1 MIAAIYDTWY
11 VRRHMQVAG
20 LRLTKDIRTLASKA
34 NQVAPNLIIA
44 GFGGLS
50 DLGHHGFP
58 LLLELGINEADTHV
72 LCHLIHRNKLTS
84 DG

>member
-1 MIAAIYDTWY
+1 
-11 VRRHMQVAG
+11 MQVSG

-44 GFGGLS
+44 GFGRLS
-50 DLGHHGFP
+50 DLGHHGFT
-58 LLLELGINEADTHV
+58 LLLELGINQADAHV
-72 LCHLIHRNKLTS
+72 LCHLIHRNELTS